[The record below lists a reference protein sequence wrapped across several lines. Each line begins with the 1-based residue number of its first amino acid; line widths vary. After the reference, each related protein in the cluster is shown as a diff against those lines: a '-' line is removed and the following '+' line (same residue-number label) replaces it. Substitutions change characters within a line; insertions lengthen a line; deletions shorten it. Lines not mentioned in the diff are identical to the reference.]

1 MTTMTT
7 TTETTPVIPLPARA
21 ATALTGL
28 GALTTA
34 ASAALPW
41 TWTSDFPGDLTYTGS
56 PAGLQ
61 WLALAAGLL
70 TLLLLLATHATPG
83 LRWAAPTRSHNA
95 VLYTATGT
103 LAVSVFSVAAIATEL
118 GGLANL
124 EAGGWILAA
133 GGLLTVLGALGL
145 PLDRRT
151 RVPLRILDKR
161 LFLLVPIAPAGWFAA
176 HAIPGDQPVAP
187 VMTALA
193 GALAIAAGVVLLLQL
208 GHLAHTWLRLGTV
221 ERPLPAPRQLPSWAE
236 VLIIVLAFGLGLF
249 TITFGIDTE
258 YGELFIGYL
267 LLAALVVPALT
278 RSGLLARLRALTV
291 KHRPVTTGAAFA
303 AAASFPFTQ
312 TSDQYTSVA
321 TNILIFATVA
331 LGLNIVVGLA
341 GLLDLGYVAFLGV
354 GAYAAALVS
363 GSPASPIHVQF
374 PFWAAMLTG
383 AAVSMVF
390 GVLIGA
396 PTLRLRGDYLA
407 IVTLGF
413 GEIFRI
419 TMLNLNGTTGPK
431 VTNGSNGIPRIPD
444 LEILGF
450 DLGKPHTVAGIEL
463 GRFSNYYLLMLL
475 VTALV
480 VLVFARVGNS
490 RIGRAWVAIRE
501 DETAAEAMGINGF
514 RLKLLAFALGACLA
528 GLAGTVQAHVSYTVT
543 PDQYT
548 FAEALPPNS
557 AFLLAAVIL
566 GGMGT
571 ISGPLAGATLLFL
584 IPKKLEFLSDYQLLA
599 FGAALIILMRVRPE
613 GLIPNRRRQ
622 LEFHEAAIPAQP
634 AGDGAAL
641 TKAGA

>member
-1 MTTMTT
+1 MTT
-7 TTETTPVIPLPARA
+7 TSSTETTPVIPLPGRTA
-21 ATALTGL
+21 ALLTGL
-28 GALTTA
+28 GALAVTG
-34 ASAALPW
+34 SALMPW
-41 TWTSDFPGDLTYTGS
+41 TWTSDFPGDLTYYGS

-61 WLALAAGLL
+61 WLALTSGLV
-70 TLLLLLATHATPG
+70 TLLLLLATQGVPG
-83 LRWAAPTRSHNA
+83 LRWAAPRHSHNA
-95 VLYTATGT
+95 VLFAATGA
-103 LAVSVFSVAAIATEL
+103 LAVGWFSVLSIATDL
-118 GGLANL
+118 GGLAHL
-124 EAGGWILAA
+124 EPGGWVLAA
-133 GGLLTVLGALGL
+133 GSLLTVAGALGL

-151 RVPLRILDKR
+151 AVPLRVLDRR
-161 LFLLVPIAPAGWFAA
+161 LFLLVPAAPVVWFAT
-176 HAIPGDQPVAP
+176 HAIPEDKPVAP
-187 VMTALA
+187 VLTALA
-193 GALAIAAGVVLLLQL
+193 GGLAIATGAVLLVQL
-208 GHLAHTWLRLGTV
+208 GHLANTWLRLGTV
-221 ERPLPAPRQLPSWAE
+221 HRPLPAPRELPSWVE
-236 VLIIVLAFGLGLF
+236 IGLIVVAFAIGLF
-249 TITFGIDTE
+249 AITFGIDTE
-258 YGELFIGYL
+258 YGELFTGYL
-267 LLAALVVPALT
+267 LLAASVITALG
-278 RSGLLARLRALTV
+278 RSGLIARLRALTV
-291 KHRPVTTGAAFA
+291 KYQAVTTGAAFA

-354 GAYAAALVS
+354 GAYSAALVS

-374 PFWAAMLTG
+374 PFWAAVLTG
-383 AAVSMVF
+383 AVVSMVF
-390 GVLIGA
+390 GVVIGA

-444 LEILGF
+444 LKILGW
-450 DLGKPHTVAGIEL
+450 DLGKPTTVFGVEL

-475 VTALV
+475 VTAFV

-584 IPKKLEFLSDYQLLA
+584 IPKKLEFLADYQLLA
-599 FGAALIILMRVRPE
+599 FGIALIVLMRVRPE

-622 LEFHEAAIPAQP
+622 LEFHEAAAIPAQP
-634 AGDGAAL
+634 TGDGVAL
-641 TKAGA
+641 SKAGA

>member
-1 MTTMTT
+1 MT
-7 TTETTPVIPLPARA
+7 TTETSRIIPLPAKA

-28 GALTTA
+28 GALLTA
-34 ASAALPW
+34 ASAALSW
-41 TWTSDFPGDLTYTGS
+41 TWTSDYPGDLTYTGS

-70 TLLLLLATHATPG
+70 TLVLLLGTQGLPG
-83 LRWAAPTRSHNA
+83 LRWAAPTRGHNA
-95 VLYTATGT
+95 VLFAATGA
-103 LAVSVFSVAAIATEL
+103 LAVSVYSVASISTEL

-124 EAGGWILAA
+124 EPGGWVLAA
-133 GGLLTVLGALGL
+133 GGLITIAGALGL

-151 RVPLRILDKR
+151 NVPLRIIDKR
-161 LFLLVPIAPAGWFAA
+161 LFLLVPAAPLVWVAT
-176 HAIPGDQPVAP
+176 HAIPDDKPVAP

-193 GALAIAAGVVLLLQL
+193 GGVAIATGAVLLLQL
-208 GHLAHTWLRLGTV
+208 GHLANSWLRLGTV
-221 ERPLPAPRQLPSWAE
+221 ERPLPAARELPSWAE
-236 VLIIVLAFGLGLF
+236 ILLIVVAFGLGLF
-249 TITFGIDTE
+249 AITFGIDTE
-258 YGELFIGYL
+258 YGELFVGYL
-267 LLAALVVPALT
+267 LLAPAFVAALGK
-278 RSGLLARLRALTV
+278 SGLLARLRALTV

-312 TSDQYTSVA
+312 SSDQYTSVA

-374 PFWAAMLTG
+374 PFWGAMLTG
-383 AAVSMVF
+383 AAASMVF

-419 TMLNLNGTTGPK
+419 TMQSLNGTTGPN

-444 LEILGF
+444 LEIFGF
-450 DLGKPHTVAGIEL
+450 NLGKTHEVAGIEL

-480 VLVFARVGNS
+480 VLVFARVGDS

-528 GLAGTVQAHVSYTVT
+528 GVAGTVQAHVSYTVT

-571 ISGPLAGATLLFL
+571 ISGPLVGATLLFL

-599 FGAALIILMRVRPE
+599 FGAALIVLMRVRPE

-622 LEFHEAAIPAQP
+622 LEFHEAAIPTQAT
-634 AGDGAAL
+634 GDDTTAL

>member
-1 MTTMTT
+1 MTTR
-7 TTETTPVIPLPARA
+7 TETSPVIPLPARA
-21 ATALTGL
+21 AAAVTGL
-28 GALTTA
+28 GALATA
-34 ASAALPW
+34 ASAAMSW
-41 TWTSDFPGDLTYTGS
+41 TWTSDFPGDLTFYGS

-61 WLALAAGLL
+61 WLALVAGLL
-70 TLLLLLATHATPG
+70 TLVLLLAAHGTPG
-83 LRWAAPTRSHNA
+83 LRWAAPGRNHNA
-95 VLYTATGT
+95 VLYAATGA
-103 LAVSVFSVAAIATEL
+103 LAVAVFAVTAISVDL

-124 EAGGWILAA
+124 EPGGWVLAA
-133 GGLLTVLGALGL
+133 GGILGLVGALGL

-151 RVPLRILDKR
+151 AVPLKILDRR
-161 LFLLVPIAPAGWFAA
+161 LFVLVPVAPLAWIGA
-176 HAIPGDQPVAP
+176 HAIPGDKPVAP
-187 VMTALA
+187 VMNALA
-193 GALAIAAGVVLLLQL
+193 GGIAIATGAVLLVQL
-208 GHLAHTWLRLGTV
+208 GHLANTWLRLGKID
-221 ERPLPAPRQLPSWAE
+221 RPLPAPRRLPSWVE
-236 VLIIVLAFGLGLF
+236 VLIIVAAFGVGLF
-249 TITFGIDTE
+249 VITFGVDTD
-258 YGELFIGYL
+258 YGELFTGYL
-267 LLAALVVPALT
+267 LLTVFVAAALT
-278 RSGLLARLRALTV
+278 RSGLVARLRALTV

-312 TSDQYTSVA
+312 SSDQYTSVA

-383 AAVSMVF
+383 AAVSMIF

-419 TMLNLNGTTGPK
+419 TMQNLNGTTGPK
-431 VTNGSNGIPRIPD
+431 VTNGANGIPRIPD

-450 DLGKPHTVAGIEL
+450 NLGESHTVGGIEL

-599 FGAALIILMRVRPE
+599 FGAALIVLMRVRPE
-613 GLIPNRRRQ
+613 GLIPNRRQQ

-634 AGDGAAL
+634 TGEPTAL

>member
-1 MTTMTT
+1 MTT
-7 TTETTPVIPLPARA
+7 TSTETTPVIPLPGHTA
-21 ATALTGL
+21 ALLTGL
-28 GALTTA
+28 GALAVTA
-34 ASAALPW
+34 SSLMAW
-41 TWTSDFPGDLTYTGS
+41 TWTADYPGDLTYYGS

-61 WLALAAGLL
+61 WLALAAGLI
-70 TLLLLLATHATPG
+70 TLLLLLATQGVPG
-83 LRWAAPTRSHNA
+83 LRWAAPRHSHNA
-95 VLYTATGT
+95 VLFAATGS
-103 LAVSVFSVAAIATEL
+103 LAVGWFSAISIATDL

-124 EAGGWILAA
+124 EPGALVLAA
-133 GGLLTVLGALGL
+133 GSLLAVAGALGL

-151 RVPLRILDKR
+151 AVPLRILDKR
-161 LFLLVPIAPAGWFAA
+161 LFLLVPAAPIAWFAT
-176 HAIPGDQPVAP
+176 HAIPEDKPVAP
-187 VMTALA
+187 VLTALA
-193 GALAIAAGVVLLLQL
+193 GALAIATGAVLLVQL
-208 GHLAHTWLRLGTV
+208 GHLANSWLRLGTV
-221 ERPLPAPRQLPSWAE
+221 QRPLPAARELPSWAE
-236 VLIIVLAFGLGLF
+236 VGLIVIAFAVGLF
-249 TITFGIDTE
+249 AITFGIDTE
-258 YGELFIGYL
+258 YGELFTGYL
-267 LLAALVVPALT
+267 LLAASVVAALG
-278 RSGLLARLRALTV
+278 RSGLIARLRALTV
-291 KHRPVTTGAAFA
+291 KYQAVTTGAAFA

-354 GAYAAALVS
+354 GAYSAALVS

-390 GVLIGA
+390 GVVIGA

-444 LEILGF
+444 LKILGW
-450 DLGKPHTVAGIEL
+450 DLGKPTTVFGVEL

-584 IPKKLEFLSDYQLLA
+584 IPKKLEFLADYQLLA
-599 FGAALIILMRVRPE
+599 FGIALIVLMRVRPE
-613 GLIPNRRRQ
+613 GLIPNRRQQ

-634 AGDGAAL
+634 TGDGVAL